1 MVNLGIYVRVS
12 TKNQFFER
20 QLTDITNYIHSQ
32 YKENEIHVD
41 VYAEKISGFRG

>member
-32 YKENEIHVD
+32 YANSSDIDHP
-41 VYAEKISGFRG
+41 IPI